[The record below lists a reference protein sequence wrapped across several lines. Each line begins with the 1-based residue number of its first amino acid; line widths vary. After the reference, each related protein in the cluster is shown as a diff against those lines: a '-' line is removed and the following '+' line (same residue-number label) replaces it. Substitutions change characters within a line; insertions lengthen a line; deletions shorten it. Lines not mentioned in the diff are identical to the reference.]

1 MKHKSTGTLIR
12 KLKEARGFES
22 FCIEN
27 AEELAE
33 ADFCAY
39 LEKLCR
45 EKRKE
50 AGRVISASDIDR
62 TYGYQIFNGTRRPSR
77 DKAIQLAFGFG
88 LDVEETQG
96 LLRAADKSVLYPRI
110 KRDAAIIFAISR
122 KMSLT
127 ETQIFLM
134 SLGMSIIGE

>member
-1 MKHKSTGTLIR
+1 MKVFALKTRRNLR
-12 KLKEARGFES
+12 KR
-22 FCIEN
+22 
-27 AEELAE
+27 
-33 ADFCAY
+33 
-39 LEKLCR
+39 
-45 EKRKE
+45 
-50 AGRVISASDIDR
+50 ISALIWKSCAEK
-62 TYGYQIFNGTRRPSR
+62 NGTRRPSR

-127 ETQIFLM
+127 ETQIFPM